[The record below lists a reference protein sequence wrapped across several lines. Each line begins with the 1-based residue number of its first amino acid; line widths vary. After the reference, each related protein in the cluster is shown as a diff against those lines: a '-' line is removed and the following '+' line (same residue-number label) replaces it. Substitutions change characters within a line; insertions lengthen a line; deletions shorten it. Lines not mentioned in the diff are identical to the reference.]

1 MKKIVTS
8 SFIFLLIV
16 ASNFVYAQNNVGVG
30 TNTPNAE
37 AKLDIRSTTQGLLI
51 PRLTSTQRLAL
62 ANETSINRTA
72 NGMMIYDITIKRLMI
87 YDSLANSGN
96 GKWQALV
103 PADSLNNVWKTTGNS
118 GTNPATNFI
127 GTTDTIPLIIKC
139 NGNLAGKIDFN
150 FLKANTFFGYNVGR
164 NCTGNSNTAIGYS
177 TLANNTT
184 GSGNTVLGNNTL
196 NNNTIGSG
204 NIAIGNATMS
214 NSIDGYNNIVLGNL
228 AQNSNQNGDDNIVF
242 GREALY
248 SNISGNSNIS
258 IGNVSGYS
266 LTTGSN
272 NIFIG
277 NNTDPNISNTGS
289 FQLNIGNWIYGN
301 NGLIGIGLTNPSVKL
316 HVNGALAI
324 LPNTG
329 IVVNA
334 DNYNLTV
341 GNESYIRLSGDGA
354 SAASRTITLSNGLAV
369 GQILFI
375 ECTNNGV
382 QIDDNVTTN
391 NTNVNVVHTLAINDV
406 IQLLWNGTDWL
417 EVSFS
422 DN

>member
-103 PADSLNNVWKTTGNS
+103 PADSLNNVWKTTGNRGANS
-118 GTNPATNFI
+118 TTNFI
-127 GTTDTIPLIIKC
+127 GTIDSVPLIFKV
-139 NGNLAGKIDFN
+139 NNLNAGRIDFSR
-150 FLKANTFFGYNVGR
+150 LNTFLGFRSGER
-164 NCTGNSNTAIGYS
+164 ITTGNQNSAFGAFALHSDSTGSFNSAYGSYSLYSNTTGVSNTAMGESSLVY
-177 TLANNTT
+177 
-184 GSGNTVLGNNTL
+184 
-196 NNNTIGSG
+196 NTIGSRNTAINNALNRNTIG
-204 NIAIGNATMS
+204 NDNVAVGWRALINAIDGNYNVAIGSNAGSPLTK
-214 NSIDGYNNIVLGNL
+214 GN
-228 AQNSNQNGDDNIVF
+228 Q
-242 GREALY
+242 
-248 SNISGNSNIS
+248 
-258 IGNVSGYS
+258 
-266 LTTGSN
+266 

-277 NNTDPNISNTGS
+277 YNINPNISDTSNN
-289 FQLNIGNWIYGN
+289 QLNIGNWIYGN
-301 NGLIGIGLTNPSVKL
+301 NGKIGIGLTSPSVNL
-316 HVNGALAI
+316 HVNGAIAI
-324 LPNTG
+324 VPITG